1 MLLQEI
7 RAKQAIQEEGLELSV
22 DLIHAEEPVTIV
34 GDRTFKLLFPR
45 AIFSYTKEKTPEE
58 ILFIGKMTPSR
69 EKFFEGV
76 PATVVESLRGRD
88 VTTKTMDHWY
98 FDRMGRAE
106 FVLCPDG
113 DFTWTYRF
121 FEAVM
126 VKAIPIIE
134 NECVLYEGY
143 KYYRKGDIYVYRQN
157 WIDHNLERIKDML
170 W

>member
-7 RAKQAIQEEGLELSV
+7 RAIQAAVLEEGVNLPIEV
-22 DLIHAEEPVTIV
+22 IHAEDPITIV
-34 GDRTFKLLFPR
+34 GDRKFKLLFPK
-45 AIFSYTKEKTPEE
+45 FLLEYGENKTGG
-58 ILFIGKMTPSR
+58 IVFIGKITPSR
-69 EKFFEGV
+69 EEFFKGIQ
-76 PATVVESLRGRD
+76 ATVIESLRGRD
-88 VTTKTMDHWY
+88 KVIKVMDDWY
-98 FDRMGRAE
+98 FEFIGKAH

-134 NECVLYEGY
+134 NECPLYEGY
-143 KYYRKGDIYVYRQN
+143 KYYRKGDDYLYRQD